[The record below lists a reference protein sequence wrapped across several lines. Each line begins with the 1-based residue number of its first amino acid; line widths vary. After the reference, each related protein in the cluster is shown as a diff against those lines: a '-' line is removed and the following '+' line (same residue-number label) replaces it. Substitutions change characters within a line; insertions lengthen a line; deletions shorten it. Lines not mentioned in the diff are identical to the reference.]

1 MIHYAIPLQYILTLV
16 LRFISIL
23 STSLITNIKL
33 IWKYFQ
39 KAGINF
45 CNTIFFIWHSPF
57 NTEASENISEEVP
70 FLQLS
75 LPVTPKLQ
83 ASRTAFWVVVTLTS
97 RQSSSRDQLFAWAT
111 YCLVAVI
118 YASGTNRPPRH
129 TWMFYLRRKNIG
141 EKSISAAV
149 LINDYHIYLSNLFTL
164 KCSCYYWN
172 SNTVITV

>member
-1 MIHYAIPLQYILTLV
+1 MIHYAIPLQYIPTPI
-16 LRFISIL
+16 LRFIGIV

-39 KAGINF
+39 KVCINF
-45 CNTIFFIWHSPF
+45 YNNSIFFIWHSPF
-57 NTEASENISEEVP
+57 NTRSS

-129 TWMFYLRRKNIG
+129 TWMFYLRGGNIG

-149 LINDYHIYLSNLFTL
+149 LINDYYKYFSKLFTL

-172 SNTVITV
+172 TV